1 VNPDEL
7 DLLEQVVLQIR
18 AGDAREQGG
27 HRPTMN
33 FPTSEAAG
41 ALCIEGICSTYAPM
55 SVGALHNQSYPRAEF
70 QKRVDLGG

>member
-55 SVGALHNQSYPRAEF
+55 TVGRCITNPILARNFKSE
-70 QKRVDLGG
+70 